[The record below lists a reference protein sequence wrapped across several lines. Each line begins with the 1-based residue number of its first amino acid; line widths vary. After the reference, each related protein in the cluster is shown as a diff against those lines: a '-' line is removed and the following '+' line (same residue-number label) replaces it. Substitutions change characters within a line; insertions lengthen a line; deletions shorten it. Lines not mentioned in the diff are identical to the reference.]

1 MILSMIKRDFRDKR
15 KLCVYHNDLVP
26 GRKTLFFIHRLRGSA
41 KNWQAQFR
49 RFSQGY
55 NIVAYDLM
63 GHGQSAS
70 PKKTSDYTIT
80 ESLADAYS
88 IIRYFELENITIVAC
103 GYGVLIGLLLSE
115 RYANLVNKQLLIN
128 PVIYQQKKHLPWYL
142 LSPLAWLFQWFLSG
156 KTRLSGNNNLY
167 FPKLFVLK
175 AYYRALRNLPELDTS
190 RSKIKTPTRILR
202 STHIQY
208 KKVQSINDFYRT
220 RYHAKIKSLT
230 KVSSFPMVEAPR
242 KVNYFL
248 AQHIDELNINAF
260 RNLVFEGAGI
270 RAIAYSGAITALES
284 MGVLKYIHRFAGV
297 SAGAIYAIC
306 LAVGYTAKEIE
317 EIARNINYSSFT
329 DASGNFLTNSKR
341 LLTDFGWYKGDV
353 FIEYMQGIIDQKTG
367 IPGLTFEQLKA
378 ETGNELFIIG
388 TNLSTSCA
396 EIYSPETTPKMKV
409 INALRISACIPMFF
423 KAVKHKQGDQEHVL
437 VDGGLCW
444 NCPIELFDY
453 KKYLDNPLNTRV
465 RRKNTDKQPASYA
478 INFETL
484 GFRLDPREDPLNQMR
499 MPEPYHKIG
508 NILEF
513 TREFIKFYSTGV
525 LKRHFEPDNWN
536 RAIFVDTL
544 DIVGTDFAISKEN
557 ISRLIAQ
564 GKIGVYQHFAWR
576 MSENGV
582 KFPQ

>member
-1 MILSMIKRDFRDKR
+1 
-15 KLCVYHNDLVP
+15 
-26 GRKTLFFIHRLRGSA
+26 
-41 KNWQAQFR
+41 
-49 RFSQGY
+49 
-55 NIVAYDLM
+55 
-63 GHGQSAS
+63 
-70 PKKTSDYTIT
+70 
-80 ESLADAYS
+80 
-88 IIRYFELENITIVAC
+88 
-103 GYGVLIGLLLSE
+103 
-115 RYANLVNKQLLIN
+115 
-128 PVIYQQKKHLPWYL
+128 
-142 LSPLAWLFQWFLSG
+142 
-156 KTRLSGNNNLY
+156 
-167 FPKLFVLK
+167 
-175 AYYRALRNLPELDTS
+175 
-190 RSKIKTPTRILR
+190 
-202 STHIQY
+202 
-208 KKVQSINDFYRT
+208 
-220 RYHAKIKSLT
+220 
-230 KVSSFPMVEAPR
+230 
-242 KVNYFL
+242 
-248 AQHIDELNINAF
+248 
-260 RNLVFEGAGI
+260 
-270 RAIAYSGAITALES
+270 
-284 MGVLKYIHRFAGV
+284 
-297 SAGAIYAIC
+297 
-306 LAVGYTAKEIE
+306 VGYTAKEIE

-353 FIEYMQGIIDQKTG
+353 FIEYMQGIIDKKTG
-367 IPGLTFEQLKA
+367 ALGLTFEQLKA

-423 KAVKHKQGDQEHVL
+423 KAVKHKQGNQEHVL

-513 TREFIKFYSTGV
+513 TREFIKFYSTEV

-544 DIVGTDFAISKEN
+544 DIIGTDFAISKEN

-564 GKIGVYQHFAWR
+564 GKTGVYQHFAWR